1 MSQVMCPN
9 CGVSV
14 GMGTY
19 GEHSYPSLSPN
30 TLNSNNAIES
40 SSHMRSQYSK
50 TIAGIETG
58 ISKLDDEM
66 YRLQMVMVQ
75 LAGERQS
82 LERSLEEYRSMVAP
96 IRRIP
101 LDVLS
106 EIFFF
111 CADSSSSGSNS
122 NSKCFDV
129 TQAPLQLSFVCNKWR
144 RLAISMS
151 QLWSSISLQGGHEY
165 FLSPGGFN
173 MYYSKRS
180 IRTDM
185 LSTWLLRSGSSPL
198 TLVIDPT
205 WLEHDALTS
214 YIAILIPHSHRWRDV
229 TFTLDEKHW
238 KMLSAVKGHL
248 PQLEKIDVDV
258 SGNPSDDYDIPLDIF
273 EVAPKLHTIT
283 MQYNVDSSDWLVP
296 WDQLKCLHFN
306 LHFPMSLPWILES
319 CPNLARCTVDV
330 YRLDDTLDNLDH
342 SSLASLHLIQF
353 VEEYLDVLFNILTL
367 RALRDL
373 DIAGPSRSNPSLVLP
388 QNAVASMLDRSS
400 CNLQR
405 LRLFC
410 VGFTSDEL
418 VAILQAQ
425 PSLVELVIHEPTSPI
440 VSKQL
445 LERMTHHISQSVS
458 TGSPLVVPNL
468 KRLELFARF
477 AFGNQVI
484 LDLIQSRWRGGLT
497 QVASLE
503 SVKLGFTREVSSET
517 IAQMSSWRKEGL
529 NLEVQTGGRAV
540 QWS

>member
-1 MSQVMCPN
+1 MSQFMCPN
-9 CGVSV
+9 CGVSI
-14 GMGTY
+14 GMGTNSAQ
-19 GEHSYPSLSPN
+19 SYPSVPPN
-30 TLNSNNAIES
+30 TLNSNNAMELS
-40 SSHMRSQYSK
+40 NHTRSQYSK
-50 TIAGIETG
+50 TTAGIETD

-66 YRLQMVMVQ
+66 SRLQVVMGQ
-75 LAGERQS
+75 LAAERQS
-82 LERSLEEYRSMVAP
+82 LERSLEEHRSIVAP

-106 EIFFF
+106 EIFVF
-111 CADSSSSGSNS
+111 CADSSGSNS

-144 RLAISMS
+144 GLAISMS
-151 QLWSSISLQGGHEY
+151 QLWSSISLQGGREDIY
-165 FLSPGGFN
+165 SWGRSQTF
-173 MYYSKRS
+173 SKRS

-198 TLVIDPT
+198 TLSINPL
-205 WLEHDALTS
+205 WLERDPLTS
-214 YIAILIPHSHRWRDV
+214 CIAILIPHSHRWRDV
-229 TFTLDEKHW
+229 KFTLDEEHW
-238 KMLSAVKGHL
+238 EMLSDVKGHL

-258 SGNPSDDYDIPLDIF
+258 LRDPSDVFDIPLDIF

-283 MQYNVDSSDWLVP
+283 MKYNLDSSDWLVP
-296 WDQLKCLHFN
+296 WGQLKCLHFN
-306 LHFPMSLPWILES
+306 LHFSLILPWILES
-319 CPNLARCTVDV
+319 CPNLARCTIDV
-330 YRLDDTLDNLDH
+330 YDLDDALDDLDH
-342 SSLASLHLIQF
+342 SSLESLHLLLHIKAH
-353 VEEYLDVLFNILTL
+353 LDVLFNSLTL
-367 RALRDL
+367 RALHDL
-373 DIAGPSRSNPSLVLP
+373 DIARPLGADSTLTLP

-418 VAILQAQ
+418 VTILQAQ

-477 AFGNQVI
+477 AFGNQAI
-484 LDLIQSRWRGGLT
+484 LDLIQSRWRCGLS

-503 SVKLGFTREVSSET
+503 SVKLGFTRTVSSQT
-517 IAQMSSWRKEGL
+517 IAQMSLWRKEGL
-529 NLEVQTGGRAV
+529 NLEVQTSGGAV
-540 QWS
+540 QWP